1 MVRWDCAG
9 TGVRTNLAVEVNM
22 RRRVALLGTSAF
34 VVILLSF
41 GLSVARPAAAGRS
54 SDGAADTPTPAAYRD
69 DLQRSYRTDHYL
81 EVAESGVDRG
91 ENIYWHKCWACHNK
105 YQQAAPTLEGL
116 FKQPALITGVPVNE
130 ENVAAHIKKGG
141 PGMPSFRTT
150 LSDSD
155 VADVVSYLHSE
166 KCCVEGEHL
175 PANPWYRSETNKWT
189 VQNGLTG
196 GANGTVRV
204 ASGDSPEGVMVQ
216 LIAPNG
222 VRTTVYTNEDGKYE
236 FPKMQAGAYILRI
249 ANPLEF
255 KPYRRDSVQIDGPT
269 KLEEIVLERIA
280 KTRALPATPE
290 VEAQLSGEEI
300 LWNLPGTVEE
310 KEALH
315 NTCALGCHSFQQIFK
330 NRYDERSWGVLV
342 ARMLHRGG
350 GPLINDPLEPVSDS
364 ALATDKLVTKWLAR
378 VRGPESVDGPM
389 YAFPRL
395 TGESNRV
402 VVTEFELP
410 RALQSAHDVY
420 GDGNGNIWYTSHLS
434 RFFGKLDTRT
444 GVVTEY
450 MAPLTPGAQPGTHHV
465 YVEKNGEVL
474 ISEPWS
480 HKLLKLDPRNGEMV
494 EVPVAAPFPINSAG
508 MADFD
513 VTPDGFVLASM
524 GGGYAAEKI
533 DPKTG
538 KMVQK
543 YPMKVPFSY
552 DGVVSQD
559 GNFWAGGAISGTFG
573 NSAEL
578 LDIRTGQMLNLD
590 SGDRKSA
597 GRRGGFDPFG
607 NAWFGGE
614 NGTLVEL
621 DAKAKRI
628 REFYPPGPVEPYT
641 DLYSVE
647 PDKNGEVWGG
657 ELHGREF
664 LRFNPKTGQWT
675 EYAMPEPYSH
685 SRAVWV
691 DKSTTPTTVWY
702 ADYSTGRIVRIQPM
716 E

>member
-1 MVRWDCAG
+1 M
-9 TGVRTNLAVEVNM
+9 
-22 RRRVALLGTSAF
+22 
-34 VVILLSF
+34 
-41 GLSVARPAAAGRS
+41 ARPATAGRPR
-54 SDGAADTPTPAAYRD
+54 DGAADTPAPASYRD

-81 EVAESGVDRG
+81 EVAESGADRG

-116 FKQPALITGVPVNE
+116 FQHPALITGVPVNE

-141 PGMPSFRTT
+141 PGMPSFGTT
-150 LSDSD
+150 LSNSD
-155 VADVVSYLHSE
+155 VADVVSYLHSA
-166 KCCVEGEHL
+166 KCCVEGERL

-189 VQNGLTG
+189 VPSGLSG
-196 GANGTVRV
+196 GATGTVRV

-222 VRTTVYTNEDGKYE
+222 VRTTVYTNEEGKYE
-236 FPKMQAGAYILRI
+236 FPKMQAGSYILRI

-255 KPYRRDSVQIDGPT
+255 KPYRRDSVHIDGPA
-269 KLEEIVLERIA
+269 KLEDIVLERII
-280 KTRALPATPE
+280 KTRSLPATPE

-364 ALATDKLVTKWLAR
+364 ALATDRMLTKWLAK
-378 VRGPESVDGPM
+378 VRGPDSVDGPM

-480 HKLLKLDPRNGEMV
+480 HKLLKLDPRNGEMA

-513 VTPDGFVLASM
+513 VTPDGFVWASM

-538 KMVQK
+538 KLVQK

-552 DGVVSQD
+552 DGIISQD

-578 LDIRTGQMLNLD
+578 LDIRTGEMLNLD
-590 SGDRKSA
+590 SGDRRSA

-691 DKSTTPTTVWY
+691 DKSTSPTTVWY

>member
-1 MVRWDCAG
+1 M
-9 TGVRTNLAVEVNM
+9 
-22 RRRVALLGTSAF
+22 
-34 VVILLSF
+34 
-41 GLSVARPAAAGRS
+41 ARPATAGRPR
-54 SDGAADTPTPAAYRD
+54 DGAADTPAPASYRD

-81 EVAESGVDRG
+81 EVAESGADRG

-116 FKQPALITGVPVNE
+116 FQHPALITGVPVNE

-141 PGMPSFRTT
+141 PGMPSFGTT
-150 LSDSD
+150 LSNSD
-155 VADVVSYLHSE
+155 VADVVSYLHSA
-166 KCCVEGEHL
+166 KCCVEGERL

-189 VQNGLTG
+189 VPSGLSG
-196 GANGTVRV
+196 GATGTVRV

-222 VRTTVYTNEDGKYE
+222 VRTTVYTNEEGKYE
-236 FPKMQAGAYILRI
+236 FPKMQAGSYILRI

-255 KPYRRDSVQIDGPT
+255 KPYRRDSVHIDGPA
-269 KLEEIVLERIA
+269 KLEDIVLERII
-280 KTRALPATPE
+280 KTRSLPATPE

-364 ALATDKLVTKWLAR
+364 ALATDRMLTKWLAK
-378 VRGPESVDGPM
+378 VRGPDSVDGPM

-480 HKLLKLDPRNGEMV
+480 HKLLKLDPRNGEMA

-513 VTPDGFVLASM
+513 VTPDGFVWASM

-538 KMVQK
+538 KLVQK

-552 DGVVSQD
+552 DGIISQD

-578 LDIRTGQMLNLD
+578 LDIRTGEMLNLD
-590 SGDRKSA
+590 SGDRRSA

>member
-1 MVRWDCAG
+1 
-9 TGVRTNLAVEVNM
+9 M
-22 RRRVALLGTSAF
+22 RRRVTLLGTSAF
-34 VVILLSF
+34 LVILSYAI
-41 GLSVARPAAAGRS
+41 SMARPATAGRPR
-54 SDGAADTPTPAAYRD
+54 DGAADTPAPASYRD

-81 EVAESGVDRG
+81 EVAESGADRG

-116 FKQPALITGVPVNE
+116 FQQPALITGVPVNE

-141 PGMPSFRTT
+141 PGMPSFGTT
-150 LSDSD
+150 LSNSD
-155 VADVVSYLHSE
+155 VADVVSYLHSA
-166 KCCVEGEHL
+166 KCCVEGERL

-189 VQNGLTG
+189 VPSGLSG
-196 GANGTVRV
+196 GATGTVRV

-222 VRTTVYTNEDGKYE
+222 VRTTVYTNEEGKYE
-236 FPKMQAGAYILRI
+236 FPKMQAGSYILRI

-255 KPYRRDSVQIDGPT
+255 KPYRRDSVHIDGPA
-269 KLEEIVLERIA
+269 KLEDIVLERII
-280 KTRALPATPE
+280 KTRSLPATPE

-364 ALATDKLVTKWLAR
+364 ALATDRMLTKWLAK
-378 VRGPESVDGPM
+378 VRGPDSVDGPM

-480 HKLLKLDPRNGEMV
+480 HKLLKLDPRNGEMA

-513 VTPDGFVLASM
+513 VTPDGFVWASM

-538 KMVQK
+538 KLVQK

-552 DGVVSQD
+552 DGIISQD

-578 LDIRTGQMLNLD
+578 LDIRTGEMLNLD
-590 SGDRKSA
+590 SGDRRSA

-691 DKSTTPTTVWY
+691 DKSTSPTTVWY